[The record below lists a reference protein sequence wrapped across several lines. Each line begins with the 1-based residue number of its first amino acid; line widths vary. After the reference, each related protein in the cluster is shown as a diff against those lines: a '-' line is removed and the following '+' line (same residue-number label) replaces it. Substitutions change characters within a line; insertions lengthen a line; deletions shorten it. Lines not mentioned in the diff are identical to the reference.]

1 MFKPRGPAGAWG
13 WDYSHGLGR
22 FPQLSFQGNFAYA
35 SSIAHRIAATVL
47 DGVNLSPQ
55 ARTPR
60 KSHCH
65 REPPPT
71 SRYLGKGPPLWQ
83 KELERGRNGE
93 QRRLWLQY
101 HQFHSE

>member
-65 REPPPT
+65 REPPPHFQVPGEGPT
-71 SRYLGKGPPLWQ
+71 TVAKGAGER
-83 KELERGRNGE
+83 KE
-93 QRRLWLQY
+93 W
-101 HQFHSE
+101 